1 MKEKWSTRTQDL
13 YYAKEVISQ
22 YRHEEKTL
30 GIFEIVTS
38 KEGKDSVF
46 LAEWVLVLIQH
57 YRHLYGKEK
66 GDFVMKQ
73 VVSTCLI
80 NGESVH

>member
-1 MKEKWSTRTQDL
+1 MKDKWPTRTQDL
-13 YYAKEVISQ
+13 YYTREVINQ
-22 YRHEEKTL
+22 YRVDAKTL
-30 GIFEIVTS
+30 GIFEVVPS
-38 KEGKDSVF
+38 KSGKDSVF
-46 LAEWVLVLIQH
+46 LSEWVLVLIQH
-57 YRHLYGKEK
+57 FRHLYGKEQ

>member
-1 MKEKWSTRTQDL
+1 MKENWSTRTQDL
-13 YYAKEVISQ
+13 YYAKEVINQ
-22 YRHEEKTL
+22 YRDDAKTL
-30 GIFEIVTS
+30 GIFEVVTS
-38 KEGKDSVF
+38 NEGKDSV
-46 LAEWVLVLIQH
+46 LLSEWVLVLIQH
-57 YRHLYGKEK
+57 YRHLYGKEQ